1 MRTIAHHP
9 RTNRRLE
16 RADAVVKD
24 YLRMFVDRTQ
34 TNWDEWIEPAVF
46 TYNTSENASTGFTPF
61 KLLF

>member
-1 MRTIAHHP
+1 MIKKMRTIAHHP

-16 RADAVVKD
+16 RAHAVVKD

-34 TNWDEWIEPAVF
+34 TTQPAVF

-61 KLLF
+61 KLLI